1 MKSKLLLSMKGAT
14 ETCQQGRYEIR
25 PGVRRMEDRH
35 EGEGAKEGT
44 SAAPAQTQLTIT
56 QVVKDRV
63 SMLGKVR

>member
-1 MKSKLLLSMKGAT
+1 
-14 ETCQQGRYEIR
+14 
-25 PGVRRMEDRH
+25 MEDRH